1 MKNFEEWKRDM
12 ASKVSMYDAL
22 IEQKEL
28 ELGALKAI
36 RDSYAVAS
44 YPGCLKTRIG
54 KIYEPGME
62 DCGK

>member
-1 MKNFEEWKRDM
+1 MKNFEDWKRDID
-12 ASKVSMYDAL
+12 SKVSMYDAL

-28 ELGALKAI
+28 ELGAIRAI

-44 YPGCLKTRIG
+44 YPLRR
-54 KIYEPGME
+54 YEPGME